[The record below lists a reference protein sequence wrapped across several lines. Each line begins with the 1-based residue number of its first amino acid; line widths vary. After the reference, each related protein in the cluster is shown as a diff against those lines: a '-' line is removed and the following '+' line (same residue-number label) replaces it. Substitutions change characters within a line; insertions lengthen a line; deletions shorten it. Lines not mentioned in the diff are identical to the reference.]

1 MLTGGGKELATL
13 KELKE
18 GACGWRLVNERAGV
32 KRKARARPG
41 LQGLVNQEKEVEHG
55 FYSKCKG
62 RQ

>member
-1 MLTGGGKELATL
+1 MLTEGGKELAVL
-13 KELKE
+13 REQKE

-32 KRKARARPG
+32 KREARAGPG
-41 LQGLVNQEKEVEHG
+41 LQGLVSQEKEVEHG

>member
-1 MLTGGGKELATL
+1 MLTEGGQEVAIL
-13 KELKE
+13 KELKK
-18 GACGWRLVNERAGV
+18 GACRWRLVNERAGV

-55 FYSKCKG
+55 FYSKYKG

>member
-1 MLTGGGKELATL
+1 MLTDGGKEVAIL
-13 KELKE
+13 KELKKVP
-18 GACGWRLVNERAGV
+18 CGWGLVNERDGV

-55 FYSKCKG
+55 FCSKCKG